1 MNKDQQEGLAKKDL
15 DSREELQRRV
25 GYAICYLNDLSKL
38 NQSSL
43 SRLVY
48 VDQLAKN
55 KYHGCILPRGRAL
68 RQLLITS
75 IDQVTE
81 EVGQEPSLRK
91 ACEYLQLRADGH
103 SCQEISTKMA
113 LSREHISRHH
123 RLIAF
128 RLAAEAFLYQVEN
141 DR

>member
-1 MNKDQQEGLAKKDL
+1 MNNKQQEVTVIRNLA
-15 DSREELQRRV
+15 SRDELQQRM

-48 VDQLAKN
+48 VDRLAKN

-68 RQLLITS
+68 RQLLLAS
-75 IDQVTE
+75 INQVTE

-91 ACEYLQLRADGH
+91 ACQYLQLRADGH
-103 SCQEISTKMA
+103 SCQEISAQMG

-123 RLIAF
+123 RRIALN
-128 RLAAEAFLYQVEN
+128 LAAEAFLNHVEN
-141 DR
+141 NE